1 MAKFI
6 IVTIMAVNGPQEQVV
21 NIEAI
26 TRYIPVK
33 GEAGQP
39 ERTRIF
45 LMGPAASEDR
55 FECLQSFQELHDII
69 QQAASSSGVA

>member
-6 IVTIMAVNGPQEQVV
+6 IVTIMAGDEPQQQTV

-26 TRYIPVK
+26 TRYIPIK
-33 GEAGQP
+33 GDAGQP

-45 LMGPAASEDR
+45 LMGPAASKDR
-55 FECLQSFQELHDII
+55 FECAQSFQELHDMITK
-69 QQAASSSGVA
+69 ALNSSGVV

>member
-6 IVTIMAVNGPQEQVV
+6 IVTIMAGNEPQQQAV
-21 NIEAI
+21 NIDAI

-33 GEAGQP
+33 ADSRQP
-39 ERTRIF
+39 ERSRIF

-55 FECLQSFQELHDII
+55 FECLQTFRELHDMIEK
-69 QQAASSSGVA
+69 ALNS

>member
-1 MAKFI
+1 VEEAMAKFI
-6 IVTIMAVNGPQEQVV
+6 IVTILTTGGQQEQAV

-33 GEAGQP
+33 GSAGQP
-39 ERTRIF
+39 EHTRIF

-55 FECLQSFQELHDII
+55 FECVHTFQELHDRITK
-69 QQAASSSGVA
+69 ALGS